1 MDCIANVMKIFQ
13 TALARRK
20 KVVIFFLW
28 QLSNP

>member
-20 KVVIFFLW
+20 KVVIFFFMATF
-28 QLSNP
+28 